1 LSETL
6 IVDSW
11 PVLEWFRQRDP
22 ARKLFA
28 EILDKADRGQIALQM
43 SRINRGE
50 IWYQVARRWGL
61 DIYPIYQRRLD
72 TLPIEFVSVDD
83 ALVDEA
89 AELKARF
96 SIAYADCFAAALAI
110 RNRAPVLTGD
120 PDFLKLQAVGILSVH
135 WLGA

>member
-11 PVLEWFRQRDP
+11 PVLEWFRQREP
-22 ARKLFA
+22 ARKRFA
-28 EILDKADRGQIALQM
+28 EILDKADRGEIALRM

-50 IWYQVARRWGL
+50 VWYQVARRWGL
-61 DIYPIYQRRLD
+61 EIYPIYQRRLD

-83 ALVDEA
+83 AFVDHA
-89 AELKARF
+89 AEWKARF

-110 RNRAPVLTGD
+110 RNHAPVLTGD
-120 PDFLKLQAVGILSVH
+120 PDFLKPQAAGILSIH

>member
-1 LSETL
+1 MSETL